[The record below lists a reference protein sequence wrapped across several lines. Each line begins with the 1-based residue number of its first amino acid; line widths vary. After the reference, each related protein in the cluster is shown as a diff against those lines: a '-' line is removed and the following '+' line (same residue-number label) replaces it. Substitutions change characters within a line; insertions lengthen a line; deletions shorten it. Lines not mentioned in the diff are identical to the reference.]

1 MHAARLSHSDR
12 LTRVHRLLA
21 DGRERSTLE
30 IMRGAGVC
38 AVNSC
43 IAELRAN
50 GARITCRQSV
60 RVTTGERL
68 WLYRLVRAA
77 PETTETIG
85 TGGTKEQETWE

>member
-50 GARITCRQSV
+50 GAVITCRQIHDPA
-60 RVTTGERL
+60 TDARL
-68 WLYRLVRAA
+68 WLYRLVRRVPGAA
-77 PETTETIG
+77 S
-85 TGGTKEQETWE
+85 